1 MDQENDSH
9 RLLRDRAIEEGD
21 AMAQSFQGSH
31 EAHANGD
38 RALAKRLSDKAKRHR
53 AEMNRLNKEASELIF
68 ASEFCSSIR
77 SVSKV

>member
-9 RLLRDRAIEEGD
+9 CSLRDRAIEEGD
-21 AMAQSFQGSH
+21 AMAQSFRESH

-53 AEMNRLNKEASELIF
+53 EEMKRLDKEASESIF
-68 ASEFCSSIR
+68 ASEFCSSIQ